1 MNDVAQDL
9 PQDPP
14 TSRSTRLRRLQETV
28 ENRQRELAILAAV
41 SERLH
46 GEEEVQ
52 TILDTTLDAVLDGLS
67 LRTAWVFLMEE
78 KTLTLRL
85 AAHRGISPDYLEATR
100 ARGLGQCLCREVLAS
115 GHGQLARNTVE
126 CPRMPT
132 IAEGLEQPVAHASVP
147 LAFNGTSRGVLN
159 VAALPGATFDEA
171 QLRFLETVGRHLC
184 LAVEGARHLKA
195 ERLYNQEAR
204 ALAAL
209 NKGIGES
216 LDPEAVLA
224 AVGRT
229 ALDLLHVDR
238 VHILLGSDPR
248 SLTVAHLAGLP
259 HPELRKGQELD
270 LTAMGESLHRRSLE
284 QQVRLETEDWAR
296 DERVNKDIAR
306 RWAGAAALIL
316 PLVARKATLGLLVL
330 TSASPHHWTEDQV
343 DVAEALA
350 SQASVALE
358 NARLYDKARRAYREL
373 NEAQARIIQSE
384 KMAVVGT
391 FASGL
396 AHEVR
401 NPLNSIALQLSIVE
415 RRVAPLPAGVAGEIR
430 ELVGV
435 IREEVKR
442 LDNLVGDFLQFSRSN
457 RVQYRPASL
466 DALVDEVA
474 RLLRPEAR
482 AAGVTLRRQRIGD
495 TMPDLRVD
503 PEKMKQVAINLV
515 QNAIEAMPNGG
526 VVTLESG
533 LVDGRAVMVVRD
545 TGPGLPEGL
554 DVFQLFVT
562 TKARGTGLG
571 LSIAQQIVLEHGG
584 EIAAASEPGKGA
596 TFTVSLPVERPDEA
610 AGEES

>member
-1 MNDVAQDL
+1 MKSKAASGASDRVEAL
-9 PQDPP
+9 E
-14 TSRSTRLRRLQETV
+14 REVERRE
-28 ENRQRELAILAAV
+28 RELAILADV
-41 SERLH
+41 SLRHH
-46 GEEEVQ
+46 GQEDVQ
-52 TILDTTLDAVLDGLS
+52 ALLDSTLDGLLAGLG
-67 LRTAWVFLMEE
+67 LRSAWVLLEDEE
-78 KTLTLRL
+78 DGQLRL
-85 AAHRGISPDYLEATR
+85 AAHRGLAPEYLALVER
-100 ARGLGQCLCREVLAS
+100 RGLGECLCREVFES
-115 GHGQLARNTVE
+115 GRGAQARNTIQ
-126 CPRMPT
+126 CPRMPM

-147 LAFNGTSRGVLN
+147 LALHGRSRGVLN
-159 VAALPGATFDEA
+159 VAALPGAVFEPA
-171 QLRFLETVGRHLC
+171 ELRFLETLGRQLC
-184 LAVEGARHLKA
+184 LAVDGALHLKA

-229 ALDLLHVDR
+229 ALDVLRVDR
-238 VHILLGSDPR
+238 VHILLGSDAR
-248 SLTVAHLAGLP
+248 QLLVGHLAGLP
-259 HPELRKGQELD
+259 HPELRKGEMLD
-270 LTAMGESLHRRSLE
+270 LTAFGESLHRRSLDE
-284 QQVRLETEDWAR
+284 QRRIAVEDWR
-296 DERVNKDIAR
+296 GHPGVNREIAR
-306 RWAGAAALIL
+306 RWGGAAALVL

-330 TSASPHHWTEDQV
+330 TCERPQPWTEDQV

-373 NEAQARIIQSE
+373 NEAQAKIIQSE
-384 KMAVVGT
+384 KLAVVGT

-401 NPLNSIALQLSIVE
+401 NPLNSIALQLSVLE
-415 RRVAPLPAGVAGEIR
+415 RRVAPLPAPVAGQMK

-435 IREEVKR
+435 IRQEVKR

-457 RVQYRPASL
+457 RVQYRPTSL
-466 DALVDEVA
+466 EALVDEVT

-482 AAGVTLRRQRIGD
+482 AAGVSLRRERIGEPA
-495 TMPDLRVD
+495 PDLRVD
-503 PEKMKQVAINLV
+503 PERIKQVVINLL
-515 QNAIEAMPNGG
+515 QNGIEAMPDGG
-526 VVTLESG
+526 SISVETG
-533 LVDGRAVMVVRD
+533 LVDGRALLVVRD

-584 EIAAASEPGKGA
+584 EIVAASEPGSGA
-596 TFTVSLPVERPDEA
+596 TFTVSLPVERPEPAAGDEA
-610 AGEES
+610 